1 MANQTQAIDWAALGN
16 KLIQLAGPIAL
27 QLFQELLNQ
36 LARQTAPRASGPV
49 ACGDPQV
56 LEEQRNALVA
66 ALAANLT
73 LSKDNDTLK
82 V

>member
-1 MANQTQAIDWAALGN
+1 MADQAQAIDWSVLGQ

-36 LARQTAPRASGPV
+36 LTRQTAPRGSGPV
-49 ACGDPQV
+49 ASGDPQL

-66 ALAANLT
+66 ALAADLA
-73 LSKDNDTLK
+73 LSKDNDTVK
-82 V
+82 A

>member
-1 MANQTQAIDWAALGN
+1 VANQVQAIDWSVLGQ

-36 LARQTAPRASGPV
+36 LTRQTAPRGAGPL
-49 ACGDPQV
+49 AGGDPQL

-66 ALAANLT
+66 ALAANLA
-73 LSKDNDTLK
+73 LSKDNDTVK

>member
-1 MANQTQAIDWAALGN
+1 MADQAQAIDWSVLGQ

-36 LARQTAPRASGPV
+36 LARQTAPRASEPA
-49 ACGDPQV
+49 ACCDPQL

-66 ALAANLT
+66 ALAANLAM
-73 LSKDNDTLK
+73 SKDHDVVK